1 MKKFQIGK
9 NGLTEQFIQQVKH
22 SFEHSDSVIM
32 KIEILKSA
40 CRDKEQAKEI
50 GQKLV
55 DALGPNFDFKLIG
68 YVLTILKFRKNV
80 REVKDAKKNK

>member
-9 NGLTEQFIQQVKH
+9 NGLTEQFIQQVRH
-22 SFEHSDSVIM
+22 CFDNSDAVIA

-40 CRDKEQAKEI
+40 CRDKAQAKEM
-50 GQKLV
+50 GQKIV

-68 YVLTILKFRKNV
+68 YVVTVLKFRKKV
-80 REVKDAKKNK
+80 REIKKDK